1 MFLHI
6 SSGQIQLILFG
17 ALDGFQSILVK
28 PIHCRVPSVPVEL
41 PSVLQ
46 IYHSRV
52 LSISTFKPTAG
63 AGLES
68 VLTARDRPSHREGKP
83 SWS

>member
-1 MFLHI
+1 M
-6 SSGQIQLILFG
+6 
-17 ALDGFQSILVK
+17 
-28 PIHCRVPSVPVEL
+28 EL

-46 IYHSRV
+46 IYHSHIPSV
-52 LSISTFKPTAG
+52 STSKPTAG

-83 SWS
+83 